1 MTRLWLAPILLIVL
15 IILALSI
22 GQSSFSLSQLV
33 KEISALF
40 NNKEM
45 SDQGFILWH
54 IRLPRIL
61 TALIVGAALAL
72 AGATY
77 QGMFRNPL
85 VSPDILGV
93 SAGSGLGAVIAIY
106 FDLPLIGIQFSAF
119 LFGLGTVT
127 LVYLISQTVRRLD
140 PILALVL
147 AGIAISALLGAGI
160 SLIKLLSDPYSQ
172 LTMITFWLMG
182 SLTMTTIEDLLLVIP
197 IFLLSLLPLILLRW
211 RMNILSLDDEAAL
224 ALGINIGRL
233 RLLFIISA
241 TLMTSSVVA
250 ITGIIG
256 WIGLVIPHMARLLV
270 GPDFRRLLPTSLF
283 LGAGFLI
290 ITDTIARSAFPI
302 EIPLSIL
309 TAFIGAPFFIGLL
322 IQGRKTP

>member
-302 EIPLSIL
+302 EMPLSIL

-322 IQGRKTP
+322 IQGGKTP

>member
-256 WIGLVIPHMARLLV
+256 WIGLVIPHVARLLV

-302 EIPLSIL
+302 EMPLSIL

-322 IQGRKTP
+322 IQGGKTP

>member
-256 WIGLVIPHMARLLV
+256 WIGLIIPHVARLLV

-302 EIPLSIL
+302 EMPLSIL

-322 IQGRKTP
+322 IQGGKTP

>member
-1 MTRLWLAPILLIVL
+1 MIRLWLAPLLLLLLMIF
-15 IILALSI
+15 ALSI
-22 GQSSFSLSQLV
+22 GQSSFSLSLLG
-33 KEISALF
+33 KEIGALF
-40 NNKEM
+40 NNQDL

-54 IRLPRIL
+54 IRLPRVL
-61 TALIVGAALAL
+61 TALVVGAALSL

-106 FDLPLIGIQFSAF
+106 FDLPLIGIQIFAF
-119 LFGLGTVT
+119 LFGLGTVV
-127 LVYLISQTVRRLD
+127 LVYAISQAVRRLD

-182 SLTMTTIEDLLLVIP
+182 SLTMTTMEDLLLVTP
-197 IFLLSLLPLILLRW
+197 LFLISILPLFLLRW
-211 RMNILSLDDEAAL
+211 RMNLLSLDDEEAL
-224 ALGINIGRL
+224 ALGVNIRQL
-233 RLLFIISA
+233 RLLFIIAA

-256 WIGLVIPHMARLLV
+256 WVGLVIPHMARLLV
-270 GPDFRRLLPTSLF
+270 GPDFRRLLPTALF
-283 LGAGFLI
+283 LGASFLI

-302 EIPLSIL
+302 EMPLSIL

-322 IQGRKTP
+322 IQGGRNR

>member
-1 MTRLWLAPILLIVL
+1 MMSPIFLLLMLV
-15 IILALSI
+15 LSI
-22 GQSSFSLSQLV
+22 SVGQFSIPFDELMGAIGTL
-33 KEISALF
+33 ITGNPF
-40 NNKEM
+40 
-45 SDQGFILWH
+45 SDAEFIIWN

-61 TALIVGAALAL
+61 TALCVGAALAVS
-72 AGATY
+72 GVTY

-106 FDLPLIGIQFSAF
+106 LNQSILGIQVFAF
-119 LFGLGTVT
+119 IFGLITVG
-127 LVYLISQTVRRLD
+127 LVYIISQMVRRLD

-182 SLTMTTIEDLLLVIP
+182 SLTMSKLSDLYIVVPILLVSIT
-197 IFLLSLLPLILLRW
+197 PLILLRW
-211 RMNILSLDDEAAL
+211 RMNLLSIDDEEAL
-224 ALGINIGRL
+224 TLGINVRQL
-233 RLLFIISA
+233 RIIFIISA

-250 ITGIIG
+250 IAGIIG
-256 WIGLVIPHMARLLV
+256 WIGLVIPHIARLLV
-270 GPDFRRLLPTSLF
+270 GPDFRKLLPTSLF
-283 LGAGFLI
+283 LGAGFLVL
-290 ITDTIARSAFPI
+290 TDTVARSAFPI
-302 EIPLSIL
+302 EMPLSIL

-322 IQGRKTP
+322 IKGGR